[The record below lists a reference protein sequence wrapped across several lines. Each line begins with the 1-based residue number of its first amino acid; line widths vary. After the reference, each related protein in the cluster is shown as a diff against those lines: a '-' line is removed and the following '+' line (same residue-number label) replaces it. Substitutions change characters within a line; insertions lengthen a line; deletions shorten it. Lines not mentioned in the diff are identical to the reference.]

1 MPLHG
6 AVFFPNIALSKL
18 EVSVALR
25 GKPLQCLRGKSLQ
38 CLRGESLQCRIRSS
52 KQVSDGAGRYHLGL
66 HCTDC
71 IKELY

>member
-25 GKPLQCLRGKSLQ
+25 GK
-38 CLRGESLQCRIRSS
+38 SLQCRIRSS
-52 KQVSDGAGRYHLGL
+52 KQVSDGAGRFHLHL
-66 HCTDC
+66 HCTDG
-71 IKELY
+71 IKELKELY